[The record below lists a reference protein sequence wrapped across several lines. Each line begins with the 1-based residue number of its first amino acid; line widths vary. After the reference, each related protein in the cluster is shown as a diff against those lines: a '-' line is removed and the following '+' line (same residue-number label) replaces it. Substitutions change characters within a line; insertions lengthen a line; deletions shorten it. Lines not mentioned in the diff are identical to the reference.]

1 MGSDGTRGHREES
14 GLSFT
19 VANDTKLKAK
29 WLQVRERGSER
40 ETMEHNSHLVS
51 SKSSMIR
58 VHLPG
63 FENTGDK
70 ITTLCLSVSHSLLVP
85 GHLQTVFLPAAKK
98 VGAASAPSKAKF

>member
-1 MGSDGTRGHREES
+1 MAS
-14 GLSFT
+14 GE
-19 VANDTKLKAK
+19 
-29 WLQVRERGSER
+29 RERER
-40 ETMEHNSHLVS
+40 ERDNGTQLTSRFVKKLNDSGTL
-51 SKSSMIR
+51 
-58 VHLPG
+58 G